1 MGYSF
6 YEIYITALRAF
17 SGMGFPHGSDED
29 AAYIISWLELNNL
42 QGIKKLTNSIDLLD
56 NQYNGTTNIKE
67 ADEKIDL
74 NHKSVLMK
82 GPGIID
88 YFESLLLNQDRII
101 ITLNN
106 CPDPFLL
113 LPLLYKA
120 SSRILFSQLIF
131 YYSENKINIHQ
142 VTKNKTLIGKENKNK
157 YLKKNQAEIIL
168 SNQKNISPIKNI
180 ERQITNQS
188 IQENL
193 ALALKPNIKDWNKVS
208 EIANRTF
215 VPESEESRN
224 RGAGGGD
231 DND

>member
-6 YEIYITALRAF
+6 YEIYITALRAL

-42 QGIKKLTNSIDLLD
+42 QGIKKLTNSIALLD

-67 ADEKIDL
+67 TDEKIDL

-142 VTKNKTLIGKENKNK
+142 VTKNKTLLGKKNKKK

-180 ERQITNQS
+180 ERQITDQS

-208 EIANRTF
+208 DIANRTF

>member
-1 MGYSF
+1 
-6 YEIYITALRAF
+6 
-17 SGMGFPHGSDED
+17 MGFPHGSDED

-42 QGIKKLTNSIDLLD
+42 QGIKKLTNSIALLD

-67 ADEKIDL
+67 TDEKIDL

-88 YFESLLLNQDRII
+88 YFESLLLNQDKVI

-142 VTKNKTLIGKENKNK
+142 VTKNKTLIGKKNKKK

-168 SNQKNISPIKNI
+168 SNQKNISLIMNI
-180 ERQITNQS
+180 ERQITDQS

>member
-1 MGYSF
+1 
-6 YEIYITALRAF
+6 
-17 SGMGFPHGSDED
+17 MGFPHGSDED

-42 QGIKKLTNSIDLLD
+42 QGIKKLTNSIALLD

-88 YFESLLLNQDRII
+88 YFESLLLNQDKVI

-131 YYSENKINIHQ
+131 YCSENKINIHQ
-142 VTKNKTLIGKENKNK
+142 VTKNKTLIGKKNKKK

-180 ERQITNQS
+180 ERQITDQS
-188 IQENL
+188 ILESL

>member
-1 MGYSF
+1 
-6 YEIYITALRAF
+6 
-17 SGMGFPHGSDED
+17 MGFPHGSDED

-42 QGIKKLTNSIDLLD
+42 QGIKKLTNSIALLD
-56 NQYNGTTNIKE
+56 NQYNGITNIKE

-88 YFESLLLNQDRII
+88 YFESLLLNQDKVI

-142 VTKNKTLIGKENKNK
+142 VTKNKTLIGKKNKKK

-180 ERQITNQS
+180 ERQITDQS

-193 ALALKPNIKDWNKVS
+193 ALALKPNIKDWDKVS

>member
-1 MGYSF
+1 
-6 YEIYITALRAF
+6 
-17 SGMGFPHGSDED
+17 MGFPYGSDED

-42 QGIKKLTNSIDLLD
+42 QGIKKLTNSIALLD

-67 ADEKIDL
+67 ADEKINL

-88 YFESLLLNQDRII
+88 YFESLLLNQDKIVF
-101 ITLNN
+101 TLNN

-142 VTKNKTLIGKENKNK
+142 VTKNKTLIGKKNKKK
-157 YLKKNQAEIIL
+157 YLKENQVEIIL
-168 SNQKNISPIKNI
+168 SNKKNISLIKNV
-180 ERQITNQS
+180 ERQITEQS

-193 ALALKPNIKDWNKVS
+193 ALALKPNIQDWNKVS

-224 RGAGGGD
+224 LGAGGGD

>member
-42 QGIKKLTNSIDLLD
+42 QGIKKLTNSIALLD
-56 NQYNGTTNIKE
+56 NQYNGITNIKE

-88 YFESLLLNQDRII
+88 YFESLLLNQDKVI

-113 LPLLYKA
+113 LPLLYKV

-142 VTKNKTLIGKENKNK
+142 VTKNKTLIGKKNKKK

-180 ERQITNQS
+180 ERQITDQS

>member
-1 MGYSF
+1 
-6 YEIYITALRAF
+6 
-17 SGMGFPHGSDED
+17 MGFPHGSDED

-42 QGIKKLTNSIDLLD
+42 QGIKKLTNSIALLD

-88 YFESLLLNQDRII
+88 YFESLLLNQEKVI

-113 LPLLYKA
+113 LPLLYKG

-142 VTKNKTLIGKENKNK
+142 VTKNKTLIGKKNKKK

-180 ERQITNQS
+180 ERQITDQS

>member
-17 SGMGFPHGSDED
+17 SGMGFPHGADED

-42 QGIKKLTNSIDLLD
+42 HGINKLTNSIALLD
-56 NQYNGTTNIKE
+56 NQYNGISNIKE
-67 ADEKIDL
+67 TDEKIDL
-74 NHKSVLMK
+74 NHKSILMK
-82 GPGIID
+82 GPSIID
-88 YFESLLLNQDRII
+88 YFESLLLNQDKVVF
-101 ITLNN
+101 TLNN

-120 SSRILFSQLIF
+120 SSRILFSQLI
-131 YYSENKINIHQ
+131 YYSENKIHIHQ
-142 VTKNKTLIGKENKNK
+142 VMKNKTLIGKKNKKK
-157 YLKKNQAEIIL
+157 YLKENQAEIIL
-168 SNQKNISPIKNI
+168 SNKKNISLIKNV
-180 ERQITNQS
+180 EKQITDQS
-188 IQENL
+188 IQKKL
-193 ALALKPNIKDWNKVS
+193 ALALKPNRKDWNKVS

>member
-1 MGYSF
+1 
-6 YEIYITALRAF
+6 
-17 SGMGFPHGSDED
+17 MGFPHGYDED

-42 QGIKKLTNSIDLLD
+42 QGIKKLTNSIALLD

-67 ADEKIDL
+67 TDEKIDL

-88 YFESLLLNQDRII
+88 YFESLLLNQDKVI

-142 VTKNKTLIGKENKNK
+142 VTKNKTLLGKKNKKK

-180 ERQITNQS
+180 ERQITDQS

-193 ALALKPNIKDWNKVS
+193 ALALKPNIKDWDKVS

>member
-29 AAYIISWLELNNL
+29 AAYIISWLELNNM
-42 QGIKKLTNSIDLLD
+42 QGIKKLADSIALLD
-56 NQYNGTTNIKE
+56 NQYNGTINIKE

-88 YFESLLLNQDRII
+88 YFESLLLNQDKII

-142 VTKNKTLIGKENKNK
+142 VTKNKTLIGKKNKKK

-180 ERQITNQS
+180 ERQITDQS

-193 ALALKPNIKDWNKVS
+193 ALALKPNIKDCIKVS